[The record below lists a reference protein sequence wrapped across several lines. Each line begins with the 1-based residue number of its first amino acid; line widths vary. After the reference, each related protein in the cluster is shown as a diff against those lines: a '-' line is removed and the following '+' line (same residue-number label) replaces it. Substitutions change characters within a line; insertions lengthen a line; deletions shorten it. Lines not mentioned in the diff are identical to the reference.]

1 MLLYVQSRP
10 DYKVIEADEFQSR
23 GRFHKPMDVSSSGLL
38 VCVMY
43 IGLDASPWDPRTAA
57 AETIHIFLL
66 A

>member
-1 MLLYVQSRP
+1 MSFNHEEGIY
-10 DYKVIEADEFQSR
+10 
-23 GRFHKPMDVSSSGLL
+23 KPMDVSSSGLL

-66 A
+66 AWFVDNAF